1 MLDNEK
7 EYTYED
13 YERAENCLRSYWA
26 YKKISKDPDD
36 FTDFQ
41 KQNAFEQYV
50 RSIEKNSYF
59 FKISDI
65 NNFVNWHQLV
75 YSSSVSFVYV
85 FLDQEKDLEICKGK
99 YTPLYIGKTKNLK
112 QRLSQHVE
120 KDWFKYSNQI
130 AIEAHHDDYEA
141 GNREQEL
148 IKKLKPLF
156 NKMGGLA
163 MSFKKEKTDLDIQV
177 PKMNDIE
184 SLDITPI
191 KYSFNKYMQLGARTK
206 QYLNEAILDAS
217 EVRHVLFKD

>member
-1 MLDNEK
+1 MLD
-7 EYTYED
+7 YED
-13 YERAENCLRSYWA
+13 YEHAENCLQTYWA
-26 YKKISKDPDD
+26 YRKISKNPNE
-36 FTDFQ
+36 FSNFQ
-41 KQNAFEQYV
+41 KENAFKQYV
-50 RSIEKNSYF
+50 RSIEKNAYF
-59 FKISDI
+59 FRTSDI
-65 NNFVNWHQLV
+65 YNFVSWHQLV

-85 FLDQEKDLEICKGK
+85 FLDQEKDIKICEGK

-112 QRLSQHVE
+112 QRLSQHRE
-120 KDWFKYSNQI
+120 KDWFKYANQI
-130 AIEAHHDDYEA
+130 AIEAHYDDYEA

-163 MSFKKEKTDLDIQV
+163 MSFEKEKTELDIQV

-191 KYSFNKYMQLGARTK
+191 KYSYNKYMQLGARTK

-217 EVRHVLFKD
+217 EVRDVLLED